1 VDTLKKRLKW
11 GILASN
17 EVARNF
23 AIGLRG
29 LDEGEVIAI
38 GNQDRNKIQTFPD
51 EFKIP
56 RLYNSYEK
64 LLDDPEVQ
72 AVYIATPHATD
83 TLWAVRAAEA
93 GKHILCE
100 NPLALNHAE
109 AMAIVEAAYRKNVF
123 LMEAFTCRGLP
134 QTNKIIRSLR
144 NGSIGE
150 IRELKFSCSLQK
162 TKKSPVLNRN
172 PERGGSLEVGYY
184 AISMSRLVA
193 GVANGKALANPIAV
207 EASGKIKGGSGV
219 KKYPETILTFSGGIT
234 VHINNE
240 AKIGQEN
247 LLKIF
252 GTKGKIEIPYPWKT
266 NLGSGKW
273 SFTINRYSVNKPEEI
288 RGQVGNLYE
297 LESCK
302 IAKLIAAG
310 KKESPTSRWQ
320 DTLDNMIILDRWRE
334 AIGLEFPK
342 EKITFNRSPIHGRP
356 LKNLPKAPIP
366 RERIDG
372 FGKSISRLVMGTDN
386 QANLSHASIMF
397 DDFVE
402 QGGNCFDTAHIYGRG
417 FREKL
422 LGQWIKN
429 RGNREELV
437 IIIKGAHSPLNF
449 PEYITSQLFESL
461 ENLNTDYADIY
472 FLHRDNPEVPAGEFV
487 EVLNHHYRAGRIKV
501 FGGSNWTTQRIEEA
515 NEYADKHRIQRFT
528 VWSNNFSLARMVKPV
543 WAGCIS
549 ASDSES
555 RQWLEKNQMP
565 LFPWS
570 SQARGFFTEQAEPG
584 KRNDENLVK
593 SWYSKDNFQRRQR
606 AIELASEKG
615 VLPINIAL
623 AYVLCQPFPTFPL
636 FGPRLLSET
645 RTSIPAVNVPLTK
658 RELQY
663 LNLEKNSTR

>member
-1 VDTLKKRLKW
+1 MKKKLKW
-11 GILASN
+11 GILAPN
-17 EVARNF
+17 ETARKF
-23 AIGLRG
+23 ATGLRYS
-29 LDEGEVIAI
+29 DEGEVIAI
-38 GNQDRNKIQTFPD
+38 GNHTRKQIQAFAD

-56 RLYNSYEK
+56 KRYNSYGK

-72 AVYIATPHATD
+72 AVYIATPHSTD

-100 NPLALNHAE
+100 KPLAINHAE

-123 LMEAFTCRGLP
+123 LMEAFICQCHP
-134 QTNKIIRSLR
+134 QTDKIIGSLR

-150 IRELKFSCSLQK
+150 IRKVKFSCSLQK
-162 TKKSPVLNRN
+162 NLKSRVINRN
-172 PERGGSLEVGYY
+172 LESGGSLEVGCH
-184 AISMSRLVA
+184 AVSMSRLIA
-193 GVANGKALANPIAV
+193 GVANGEAFANPIAV
-207 EASGKIKGGSGV
+207 EANGKIRGGSGV
-219 KKYPETILTFSGGIT
+219 EKCPDAILTFSGGIT

-240 AKIGQEN
+240 AKIGQES
-247 LLKIF
+247 LLTIF
-252 GTKGKIEIPYPWKT
+252 GTEGNIEIPCPWKT
-266 NLGSGKW
+266 NPESGKW
-273 SFTINRYSVNKPEEI
+273 SFTINRCSMNGPELI
-288 RGQVGNLYE
+288 KGQVGNLYGI
-297 LESCK
+297 ESCK
-302 IAKLIAAG
+302 VAKLIAAG
-310 KKESPTSRWQ
+310 KTESPSSSWE
-320 DTLDNMIILDRWRE
+320 DTLDNMITLDRWRE
-334 AIGLEFPK
+334 AIGLEYPK
-342 EKITFNRSPIHGRP
+342 EKITFKRSTIHGRP
-356 LKNLPKAPIP
+356 LKNLPEAPIP

-372 FGKSISRLVMGTDN
+372 VEKSISRLVMGTDN

-397 DDFVE
+397 DDFFE
-402 QGGNCFDTAHIYGRG
+402 QGGNCFDTAHHYGRG

-461 ENLNTDYADIY
+461 ENLNTEYADIY
-472 FLHRDNPEVPAGEFV
+472 FLHRDNPEIPAGDFV
-487 EVLNHHYRAGRIKV
+487 EVLNDHYRAGRIKV
-501 FGGSNWTTQRIEEA
+501 FGGSNWTPQRIEEA

-555 RQWLEKNQMP
+555 RNWLEKNQMP

-570 SQARGFFTEQAEPG
+570 SQARGFFTGRAEPG
-584 KRNDENLVK
+584 KRNDEHLVK

-606 AIELASEKG
+606 AIELAGEKD

-636 FGPRLLSET
+636 LGPRLLSET
-645 RTSIPAVNVPLTK
+645 RTSIPAVHVSLTK
-658 RELQY
+658 KELQY
-663 LNLEKNSTR
+663 LNLEKNSLR